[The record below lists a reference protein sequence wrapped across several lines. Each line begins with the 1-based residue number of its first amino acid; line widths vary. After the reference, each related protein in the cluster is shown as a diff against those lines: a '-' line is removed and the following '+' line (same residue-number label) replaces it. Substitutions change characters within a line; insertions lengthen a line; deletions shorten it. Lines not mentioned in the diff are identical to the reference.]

1 MRLKVYL
8 MMGPKRPKWAYTAD
22 RLLALNIPRKHRV
35 LEPGSSMNMFLQSWE
50 ATTRGD
56 RSRAPKTI
64 REMVKTAK
72 KYGVKFVPG
81 EMDNNTR
88 DSMPL
93 WFHIGFDESKKRNQ
107 NSKTAVCLRT
117 MHEIATVG
125 DAREFEEK
133 NKPLTHK
140 KRQRPPLPKCQCE
153 ECTVLRETG
162 CIGPEECRETA
173 TKLLNSLKPGWQH
186 TEDEEDPPAYMPNE
200 AFDSSR
206 GKVFKRKQSTTRSLS
221 QGLCIFTERN
231 SASDPISLP
240 REDRS
245 RGRQTFIVYTDGA
258 CMNNGYEDAR
268 AGYGAWFGN
277 GDPRNISAR
286 VPRALPQTNN
296 VGEALAVLMAI
307 RAVPEN

>member
-1 MRLKVYL
+1 MTIIGSTQYRTRVQGMPEDVMKHLRNKMNNFLWGGNTPMVGLNQTRLERDEGGLRLIDLEARNDAIKLMRLKAYL
-8 MMGPKRPKWAYTAD
+8 TMGPKRPKWAYAAD

-117 MHEIATVG
+117 MHEIATV
-125 DAREFEEK
+125 
-133 NKPLTHK
+133 
-140 KRQRPPLPKCQCE
+140 
-153 ECTVLRETG
+153 
-162 CIGPEECRETA
+162 
-173 TKLLNSLKPGWQH
+173 
-186 TEDEEDPPAYMPNE
+186 
-200 AFDSSR
+200 
-206 GKVFKRKQSTTRSLS
+206 
-221 QGLCIFTERN
+221 
-231 SASDPISLP
+231 
-240 REDRS
+240 
-245 RGRQTFIVYTDGA
+245 
-258 CMNNGYEDAR
+258 
-268 AGYGAWFGN
+268 
-277 GDPRNISAR
+277 
-286 VPRALPQTNN
+286 
-296 VGEALAVLMAI
+296 
-307 RAVPEN
+307 